1 MNSGRARVVN
11 LDGTP
16 IDDFQ
21 SLESFGGGGHDGG
34 MSELAARVE
43 RLEKDVAEVKSI
55 LGRMEPVLGRIQ
67 SDFGEFK
74 GRSAA
79 MPTTWQLITLVLA
92 IIGVVAVFQNMTLS
106 RIDRVETKIEALGV
120 QLPPKLP

>member
-1 MNSGRARVVN
+1 
-11 LDGTP
+11 
-16 IDDFQ
+16 
-21 SLESFGGGGHDGG
+21 
-34 MSELAARVE
+34 MSDLVARVE

-92 IIGVVAVFQNMTLS
+92 VIGVVAIFQNITLN
-106 RIDRVETKIEALGV
+106 RIDRVETKIEVLGSRI
-120 QLPPKLP
+120 PPKSP